1 MYLFYLFIIL
11 VFYSFVVALKIIWGI
26 TGKNLALF
34 SDGVDSLKNIFTLSL
49 SIFFW
54 NLSRS
59 GRDITHHWGHR
70 KYDSFGSLII
80 GIFQIFISGV
90 SGTYIIFKF
99 NQIPQKSSLMT
110 SFFSF
115 VLMIFVVLS
124 LFLISRKLKS
134 EAIRAELLHEATDL
148 IQTLFVFISTFVS
161 INYISFINSAFALFI
176 ASVLLLNG
184 ILTIWR
190 AEKFLVDWAPPR
202 NVLQKIE
209 SILSESRVSTRD
221 IKASL
226 SSNNTLRLELILQ
239 VDGQTP
245 ISEAHKIAHSIE
257 EKITLELEKIGVKV
271 ENCSIHIEPL
281 GAHMGS
287 ETK

>member
-59 GRDITHHWGHR
+59 GRDITHHWGHI

-134 EAIRAELLHEATDL
+134 EAIRAELLHETTDL